1 MDKSCEVISLLIE
14 EKDLKLKLLKVIKNI
29 SKNDSIL
36 NKITE
41 NQRQHSDK
49 NVFKNIDEILKEI
62 INEKN

>member
-1 MDKSCEVISLLIE
+1 M
-14 EKDLKLKLLKVIKNI
+14 KLKLLKVIKNI
-29 SKNDSIL
+29 NRIDSIL

-49 NVFKNIDEILKEI
+49 NVYENIDEILKEV

>member
-1 MDKSCEVISLLIE
+1 MKIKNYSLLIE

-29 SKNDSIL
+29 NRNDSIL

-49 NVFKNIDEILKEI
+49 NVYKNIGEILKEI

>member
-1 MDKSCEVISLLIE
+1 M
-14 EKDLKLKLLKVIKNI
+14 KLKLLKVIKNI
-29 SKNDSIL
+29 NNNDSIL

-49 NVFKNIDEILKEI
+49 NVYENIDEILKEV

>member
-1 MDKSCEVISLLIE
+1 MTINKNYSLLIE
-14 EKDLKLKLLKVIKNI
+14 EKDLKLKLLKVIENI
-29 SKNDSIL
+29 NGNDSIL

>member
-1 MDKSCEVISLLIE
+1 MEQNFT
-14 EKDLKLKLLKVIKNI
+14 IKNI
-29 SKNDSIL
+29 NKNDSIL

>member
-1 MDKSCEVISLLIE
+1 MSE
-14 EKDLKLKLLKVIKNI
+14 NI
-29 SKNDSIL
+29 QPASDE
-36 NKITE
+36 NKINE